1 MGVGM
6 RLENKIALITGASK
20 GIGKAVAEG
29 FAKEGAHLYLVGH
42 KDKKRLNEVMEC
54 CKSKGVTVNS
64 GLFDVG
70 NNAEIE
76 RLMEEVGKVFGGVDI
91 LVNNAGI
98 IKPTPFLEIHPQQ
111 WDKVIKTHLYG
122 TFYCTTETVRRF
134 MKDKKR
140 GKIINLCA
148 PAAVRGSIGVAD
160 YASAKGGIYAF
171 TKNAARELLAYNIQA
186 NAILPVARTRMT
198 DSLAEFHGAEGER
211 FFHLADPTVLV
222 PSFIFFASEDSDYV
236 TGQVLT
242 VDGGMMC

>member
-1 MGVGM
+1 M

-42 KDKKRLNEVMEC
+42 KDKKGLNEVMES
-54 CKSKGVTVNS
+54 CKSKGVTVNG

-70 NNAEIE
+70 NYTEIE
-76 RLMEEVGKVFGGVDI
+76 RMMEEVGKIFGGVDI

-98 IKPTPFLEIHPQQ
+98 IKPTPFLEISPQQ
-111 WDKVIKTHLYG
+111 WDEVIKTHLYG

-134 MKDKKR
+134 MKDKRR

-171 TKNAARELLAYNIQA
+171 TKNAARELLVYNIQV
-186 NAILPVARTRMT
+186 NAILPVAKTRMT
-198 DSLAEFHGAEGER
+198 DSLAEFHGAEGEYL
-211 FFHLADPTVLV
+211 FHLADPSVLV
-222 PSFIFFASEDSDYV
+222 PSFVFLASEESDYV

>member
-1 MGVGM
+1 M

-42 KDKKRLNEVMEC
+42 KDKKGLNEVMESC
-54 CKSKGVTVNS
+54 RSKGVTVNG

-70 NNAEIE
+70 NYREVE
-76 RLMEEVGKVFGGVDI
+76 RLIEEVGKTFGGVDI

-98 IKPTPFLEIHPQQ
+98 IKPTPFLEISPQQ
-111 WDKVIKTHLYG
+111 WDDVIKTHLYG
-122 TFYCTTETVRRF
+122 TFYCTIETVRRF
-134 MKDKKR
+134 MKGKRR

-171 TKNAARELLAYNIQA
+171 TKNVARELLVYNIQV

-198 DSLAEFHGAEGER
+198 DALAEFHGPEGER

>member
-1 MGVGM
+1 M

-42 KDKKRLNEVMEC
+42 KDKRGLNEVMEN
-54 CKSKGVTVNS
+54 CKSKGVTVN
-64 GLFDVG
+64 GGFFDVG
-70 NNAEIE
+70 NYTEIE
-76 RLMEEVGKVFGGVDI
+76 RMMEEVGKIFGGVDI

-98 IKPTPFLEIHPQQ
+98 IKPTPFLEISPQQ
-111 WDKVIKTHLYG
+111 WDEVIKTHLYG

-134 MKDKKR
+134 MKDKRR

-171 TKNAARELLAYNIQA
+171 TKNAARELLAYNIQV
-186 NAILPVARTRMT
+186 NAILPVAKTRMT
-198 DSLAEFHGAEGER
+198 DSLAEFHGAEGEYL
-211 FFHLADPTVLV
+211 FHLADPSVLV
-222 PSFIFFASEDSDYV
+222 PSFVFFASEESDYV

>member
-1 MGVGM
+1 M

-42 KDKKRLNEVMEC
+42 KDKRGLNEVMEN
-54 CKSKGVTVNS
+54 CKSKGVTVN
-64 GLFDVG
+64 GGFFDVG
-70 NNAEIE
+70 NYTEIE
-76 RLMEEVGKVFGGVDI
+76 RMMEEVGKIFGGVDI

-98 IKPTPFLEIHPQQ
+98 IKPTPFLEISPQQ
-111 WDKVIKTHLYG
+111 WDEVIKTHLYG
-122 TFYCTTETVRRF
+122 TFYCTTETIRRF
-134 MKDKKR
+134 MKDKKG

-171 TKNAARELLAYNIQA
+171 TKNAARELLAYNIQV
-186 NAILPVARTRMT
+186 NAILPVAKTRMT
-198 DSLAEFHGAEGER
+198 DSLAEFHGAEGEYL
-211 FFHLADPTVLV
+211 FHLADPSVLV
-222 PSFIFFASEDSDYV
+222 PSFVFFASEESDYV

>member
-1 MGVGM
+1 M

-42 KDKKRLNEVMEC
+42 KDKKGLNEVMES
-54 CKSKGVTVNS
+54 CKSKGVTVNG

-70 NNAEIE
+70 NYTEIE
-76 RLMEEVGKVFGGVDI
+76 RLMEEAGKIFGGVDI

-98 IKPTPFLEIHPQQ
+98 IKPTPLLEISPQQ
-111 WDKVIKTHLYG
+111 WDEVIKTHLYG
-122 TFYCTTETVRRF
+122 AFYCTTETVRRF
-134 MKDKKR
+134 MKDKGR

-171 TKNAARELLAYNIQA
+171 TKNVARELSVYNIQV

-198 DSLAEFHGAEGER
+198 DALAEFQGFEGER

-236 TGQVLT
+236 TGQILT
-242 VDGGMMC
+242 ADGGMMC